1 MSAQSLCARFD
12 SACNRSHRGFLAP
25 VGFYNTFFAR
35 RPAEPPHGVEIASE
49 PDGRVTALRAERF
62 CSFQF
67 HVESVLTTNSVPLL
81 RDALLWVTM
90 GLLGS
95 VVPPAMSSLPPER

>member
-1 MSAQSLCARFD
+1 MRVEPTDPPLQGVQKPIDLFGR
-12 SACNRSHRGFLAP
+12 REP

-35 RPAEPPHGVEIASE
+35 RPDAPPPGVEIASE

-67 HVESVLTTNSVPLL
+67 HVESVLTTNSVPIL
-81 RDALLWVTM
+81 RDALLWLVAGEAPST
-90 GLLGS
+90 G
-95 VVPPAMSSLPPER
+95 